1 MNLFSTCGTNTIE
14 QGRVGNC
21 SLLTVLDCLMN
32 TSTEGLN
39 FIKSMFHK
47 TEDGVVLRIKRTY
60 HSENL
65 KNKNLTQYRYFYD
78 NSTDEDVFFVSL
90 EKCEQIA
97 GETKGVKTNALAIKI
112 LERICSYYFYNN
124 WQSVTNSIEAH
135 NFGIIRYAHK
145 TQFGTLSFIAEW
157 LSLDI
162 KPIKFEDF
170 WMIRQLLSN
179 LPVYLS
185 FELYPGLRHAFR
197 LETIEKHPKY
207 STDWSVFLRNPW
219 HNMKRER
226 YSLSQ
231 VLCSASSFYL
241 VKSNSLHYELA
252 CALLKNKTVLK
263 VWFGES
269 YTLLKESTADPKIFD
284 AYYPKLQTLIH
295 SFGDTLVHFIQQDG
309 LSEQH
314 MQTMRRLH
322 QNYTKGLDHWV
333 SVKLSPKKFQSDSSA
348 FTVWKRPS
356 IHHPIILK
364 SEQIT
369 EQATASYN

>member
-47 TEDGVVLRIKRTY
+47 TKDGVVVRIKRTY

-90 EKCEQIA
+90 EKCEQIT

-170 WMIRQLLSN
+170 WMLRQLLSN

-185 FELYPGLRHAFR
+185 
-197 LETIEKHPKY
+197 
-207 STDWSVFLRNPW
+207 W
-219 HNMKRER
+219 
-226 YSLSQ
+226 
-231 VLCSASSFYL
+231 
-241 VKSNSLHYELA
+241 
-252 CALLKNKTVLK
+252 
-263 VWFGES
+263 
-269 YTLLKESTADPKIFD
+269 
-284 AYYPKLQTLIH
+284 
-295 SFGDTLVHFIQQDG
+295 
-309 LSEQH
+309 
-314 MQTMRRLH
+314 
-322 QNYTKGLDHWV
+322 
-333 SVKLSPKKFQSDSSA
+333 LSP
-348 FTVWKRPS
+348 
-356 IHHPIILK
+356 
-364 SEQIT
+364 
-369 EQATASYN
+369 

>member
-1 MNLFSTCGTNTIE
+1 MNLFSTQNQTTIE

-21 SLLTVLDCLMN
+21 SWLTVLDCLMN
-32 TSTEGLN
+32 TSTEGLD

-47 TEDGVVLRIKRTY
+47 REDGVVVRIKRTY

-78 NSTDEDVFFVSL
+78 NSTDEDVFFVSR

-124 WQSVTNSIEAH
+124 WQPVTNSIDAH
-135 NFGIIRYAHK
+135 NMGIIRYAEQ
-145 TQFGTLSFIAEW
+145 TQFSTLSFIAEW

-162 KPIKFEDF
+162 KPIKFSDF
-170 WMIRQLLSN
+170 WMLKQLLPN
-179 LPVYLS
+179 PPLYMS
-185 FELYPGLRHAFR
+185 FELSPGLRHAFR
-197 LETIEKHPKY
+197 LETIEKHHKD
-207 STDWSVFLRNPW
+207 STSWWVVLRNPW

-226 YSLSQ
+226 YPLSQ
-231 VLCSASSFYL
+231 VLSSNPSVYL

-252 CALLKNKTVLK
+252 GVLLKNKAVLK

-284 AYYPKLQTLIH
+284 TYYPKLEALIH
-295 SFGDTLVHFIQQDG
+295 SFGDTLIHFVQKEG

-314 MQTMRRLH
+314 QQTMRRLH
-322 QNYTKGLDHWV
+322 LHYKKGLDHWV
-333 SVKLSPKKFQSDSSA
+333 SVKLNPNKFQSDSSA

-356 IHHPIILK
+356 IPHQIIHK
-364 SEQIT
+364 SAQTT
-369 EQATASYN
+369 EKTVPSCN